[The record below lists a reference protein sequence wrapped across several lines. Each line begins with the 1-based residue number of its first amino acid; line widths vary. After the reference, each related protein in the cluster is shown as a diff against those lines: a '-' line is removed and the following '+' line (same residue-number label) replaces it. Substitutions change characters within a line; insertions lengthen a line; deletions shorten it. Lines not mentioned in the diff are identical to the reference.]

1 MNDTQHITKFHIG
14 MRNIKTAVAAT
25 LCALIYLPIQ
35 RNPTFACIGAIF
47 GMGNDMDHS
56 RLNGGNRFFGTL
68 FGGLLGMGL
77 FRLYILFYPDGSK
90 HFLLLLFL

>member
-1 MNDTQHITKFHIG
+1 MGVNYIHHHRNAESVGITAG
-14 MRNIKTAVAAT
+14 VVLGGDGLVDDAAT
-25 LCALIYLPIQ
+25 
-35 RNPTFACIGAIF
+35 RAIF
-47 GMGNDMDHS
+47 GMGSDMDNS

-90 HFLLLLFL
+90 HFLLLLL